1 LSLSKMGIRFKMRTA
16 RVVRKTK
23 ETDIK
28 LAINL
33 DGKGEYSID
42 TSIPFLD
49 HMLSLMC
56 KHGLFD
62 IRLKARGD
70 IDVDYHHTVED
81 IGIVFGKAVKQ
92 ALGNM
97 EGFSRYGQASVPM
110 DEALASVSLDI
121 SGRPYLVYKVEFP
134 KKSKIKNFEP
144 DLIEDFLQA
153 FASNSGITLHVES
166 PYGRNTHH
174 IIEAI
179 FKALGRALR
188 KAVLIDPRV
197 KGVPSTKGGI

>member
-1 LSLSKMGIRFKMRTA
+1 MRTA
-16 RVVRKTK
+16 KIDRKTK

-28 LAINL
+28 VTINL
-33 DGKGEYSID
+33 DGEGRYTIN

-49 HMLSLMC
+49 HMLSLMS

-62 IRLKARGD
+62 IRLKAKGD

-81 IGIVFGKAVKQ
+81 IGIVLGKAVKQ

-97 EGFSRYGQASVPM
+97 KGISRYGQASVPM

-134 KKSKIKNFEP
+134 KKSKIKNFDS

-153 FASNSGITLHVES
+153 FVSNSSITLHVGS

-188 KAVLIDPRV
+188 QAVAIDPRV
-197 KGVPSTKGGI
+197 KGVPSTKKVL